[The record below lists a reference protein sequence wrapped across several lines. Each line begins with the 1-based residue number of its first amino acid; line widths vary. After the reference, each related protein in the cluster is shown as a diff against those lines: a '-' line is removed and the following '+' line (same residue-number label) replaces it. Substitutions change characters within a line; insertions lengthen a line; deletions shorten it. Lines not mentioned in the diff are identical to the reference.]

1 MNLVYEDE
9 KRDDPEETFEMMR
22 IYIERNGR
30 PFNYFS
36 LKDADINLDR
46 IHYVEDKQKNNEEKI
61 LKEKD
66 EEQKIEDQKEDAYW
80 KKMNE
85 RIENIKK
92 DKEQLEQFE
101 KIPTRKFL
109 LVNIMP
115 TLTKGLL
122 EVCKINPIDPIDY
135 LADFLFTNSTG
146 EK

>member
-1 MNLVYEDE
+1 
-9 KRDDPEETFEMMR
+9 MR

-46 IHYVEDKQKNNEEKI
+46 IHYVEDKQKNNEE
-61 LKEKD
+61 
-66 EEQKIEDQKEDAYW
+66 KIEDQKEDAYW